1 MLSKS
6 QRFLK
11 TSLYRKGNMA
21 WLWLITGTALLL
33 FLTVIGFLS
42 RYRRCPSDRVLVV
55 YGRVGAGR
63 SARCLHGGAAFV
75 WPVIQDYR
83 YLDLHPM
90 SIDIQLNNALS
101 KQNIRVSVPSTF
113 TIGVTTDPD
122 KMCNAAERLLGLT
135 NAQMTQLTKEIIFG
149 QMRLVVATMRIEE
162 INSDRDRLI
171 EAITNNVSTELEKVG
186 LRLIN
191 VNIQDVTDESGYIE
205 ALGKEASAKA
215 IADAKIKVAQA
226 ERDAEIGK
234 ALAEREMAVSVATAQ
249 AEGIKGKNDAQ
260 IQIAQSSSD
269 LRIKQAEATRAAQV
283 AENLA
288 KADIERQTFEATTKA
303 QQSRAEMQRKQ
314 QYAEHV
320 VPAEISREAAV
331 VQAQAEAQRV
341 AIAAEAEGK
350 RIVTI
355 KQAEALAAD
364 AEAKR
369 ILAIKQAEGQG
380 VKAVLEGRAEG
391 FRQLVSSAG
400 GNAGEAVVVLVADQL
415 PGLVDSQMKAIS
427 NLKIDKVVVWGGTE
441 DGKSGI
447 SSLLKDL
454 ITGLPPVTDLA
465 KAVGVELPPVLGQ
478 VRSSTDPFP
487 GGDGAPS
494 QRPPQSNQTVN
505 EAQPREHRN

>member
-1 MLSKS
+1 
-6 QRFLK
+6 
-11 TSLYRKGNMA
+11 MA
-21 WLWLITGTALLL
+21 WLSLLGGTALLL
-33 FLTVIGFLS
+33 FVALIGFLS

-75 WPVIQDYR
+75 WPVIQDYK

-113 TIGVTTDPD
+113 TIGVTTDAD
-122 KMCNAAERLLGLT
+122 KMGNAAERLLGLN
-135 NAQMTQLTKEIIFG
+135 NAQTTQLAKEIIFG

-234 ALAEREMAVSVATAQ
+234 ADADREMTISVATAQ
-249 AEGIKGKNDAQ
+249 AEAISGKNDAQ
-260 IQIAQSSSD
+260 MQVAQSNSA
-269 LRIKQAEATRAAQV
+269 LRIKQAEAARTAQI

-320 VPAEISREAAV
+320 VPAEIAKEAAV
-331 VQAQAEAQRV
+331 VQAQADAQRIT
-341 AIAAEAEGK
+341 IAAEAEGK

-355 KQAEALAAD
+355 KQAEAVAAD
-364 AEAKR
+364 AESKK
-369 ILAIKQAEGQG
+369 ILALKQAEGQG
-380 VKAVLEGRAEG
+380 LKAVLEGRAEG
-391 FRQLVSSAG
+391 FRQLVASSG
-400 GNAGEAVVVLVADQL
+400 GNAGEAVIVLVADQL
-415 PGLVDSQMKAIS
+415 PSLVDAQMRAIS
-427 NLKIDKVVVWGGTE
+427 NLKIDKVVVWGGAE
-441 DGKSGI
+441 NGKSGV

-465 KAVGVELPPVLGQ
+465 KAAGVELPAVLGHVQ
-478 VRSSTDPFP
+478 SSVDPLP
-487 GGDGAPS
+487 NGDGTSTSVRPQQSS
-494 QRPPQSNQTVN
+494 QNVK
-505 EAQPREHRN
+505 

>member
-1 MLSKS
+1 
-6 QRFLK
+6 
-11 TSLYRKGNMA
+11 MA

-75 WPVIQDYR
+75 WPVIQDYK

-478 VRSSTDPFP
+478 VRSSTDAFP
-487 GGDGAPS
+487 RGDGAPS

-505 EAQPREHRN
+505 EAQSREHRN

>member
-1 MLSKS
+1 
-6 QRFLK
+6 
-11 TSLYRKGNMA
+11 MA
-21 WLWLITGTALLL
+21 WISLIGGTALLL
-33 FLTVIGFLS
+33 FVTLVGFLS

-55 YGRVGAGR
+55 YGRVGTGR

-75 WPVIQDYR
+75 WPVIQDYK

-122 KMCNAAERLLGLT
+122 KMGNAAERLLGLN
-135 NAQMTQLTKEIIFG
+135 NAQMTQLAKEIIFG

-162 INSDRDRLI
+162 INCDRDRLI

-234 ALAEREMAVSVATAQ
+234 AQADREMTVNVATAQ
-249 AEGIKGKNDAQ
+249 AQAIKGKNDAQ
-260 IQIAQSSSD
+260 IQIAQSNSG
-269 LRIKQAEATRAAQV
+269 LRIQQAEATRTAQI

-314 QYAEHV
+314 QYAEQV
-320 VPAEISREAAV
+320 VPAEIAKEAAV
-331 VQAQAEAQRV
+331 VQAQAEAQRIT
-341 AIAAEAEGK
+341 IAAEAEGK

-355 KQAEALAAD
+355 KQAEAVAAD
-364 AEAKR
+364 AESKK
-369 ILAIKQAEGQG
+369 ILALKQAEGQG
-380 VKAVLEGRAEG
+380 LKAVLEGRAEG
-391 FRQLVSSAG
+391 FRQLVASSG
-400 GNAGEAVVVLVADQL
+400 GNAGEAVIVLVADQL
-415 PGLVDSQMKAIS
+415 PGLVDAQMKAIS
-427 NLKIDKVVVWGGTE
+427 NLKIDKVVVWGGAE
-441 DGKSGI
+441 NGKSGI

-465 KAVGVELPPVLGQ
+465 KAAGVELPAVLGHVQ
-478 VRSSTDPFP
+478 SSGDSLPNR
-487 GGDGAPS
+487 DGAS
-494 QRPPQSNQTVN
+494 TTVRTQQSNQT
-505 EAQPREHRN
+505 AK

>member
-1 MLSKS
+1 
-6 QRFLK
+6 
-11 TSLYRKGNMA
+11 MA
-21 WLWLITGTALLL
+21 WISLIGGTALLL
-33 FLTVIGFLS
+33 FVTLVGFLS

-55 YGRVGAGR
+55 YGRVGTGR

-75 WPVIQDYR
+75 WPVIQDYK

-122 KMCNAAERLLGLT
+122 KMGNAAERLLGLN
-135 NAQMTQLTKEIIFG
+135 NAQMTQLAKEIIFG

-162 INSDRDRLI
+162 INCDRDRLI

-234 ALAEREMAVSVATAQ
+234 AQADKEMTINVATAQ
-249 AEGIKGKNDAQ
+249 AQAIKGKNDAQ
-260 IQIAQSSSD
+260 IQIAQSNSG
-269 LRIKQAEATRAAQV
+269 LRIQQAEATRTAQI

-314 QYAEHV
+314 QYAEQV
-320 VPAEISREAAV
+320 VPAEIAKEAAV
-331 VQAQAEAQRV
+331 VQAQAEAQRIT
-341 AIAAEAEGK
+341 IAAEAEGK

-355 KQAEALAAD
+355 KQAEAVAAD
-364 AEAKR
+364 AESKK
-369 ILAIKQAEGQG
+369 ILALKQAEGQG
-380 VKAVLEGRAEG
+380 LKAVLEGRAEG
-391 FRQLVSSAG
+391 FRQLVASSG
-400 GNAGEAVVVLVADQL
+400 GNAGEAVIVLVADQL
-415 PGLVDSQMKAIS
+415 PGLVDAQMKAIS
-427 NLKIDKVVVWGGTE
+427 NLKIDKVVVWGGAE
-441 DGKSGI
+441 NGKSGI

-465 KAVGVELPPVLGQ
+465 KAAGVELPAVLGHVQ
-478 VRSSTDPFP
+478 SSGDSLPNR
-487 GGDGAPS
+487 DGAS
-494 QRPPQSNQTVN
+494 TTVRTQQSNQT
-505 EAQPREHRN
+505 AK

>member
-1 MLSKS
+1 
-6 QRFLK
+6 
-11 TSLYRKGNMA
+11 MA
-21 WLWLITGTALLL
+21 WISLIGGTALLL
-33 FLTVIGFLS
+33 FVTLVGFLS

-55 YGRVGAGR
+55 YGRVGTGR

-75 WPVIQDYR
+75 WPVIQDYK

-122 KMCNAAERLLGLT
+122 KMGNAAERLLGLN
-135 NAQMTQLTKEIIFG
+135 NAQMTQLAKEIIFG

-162 INSDRDRLI
+162 INCDRDRLI

-234 ALAEREMAVSVATAQ
+234 AQADKEMTINVATAQ
-249 AEGIKGKNDAQ
+249 AQAIKGKNDAQ
-260 IQIAQSSSD
+260 IQIAQSNSG
-269 LRIKQAEATRAAQV
+269 LRIQQAEATRTAQI

-314 QYAEHV
+314 QYAEQV
-320 VPAEISREAAV
+320 VPAEIAKEAAV
-331 VQAQAEAQRV
+331 VQAQAEAQRIT
-341 AIAAEAEGK
+341 IAAEAEGK

-355 KQAEALAAD
+355 KQAEAVAAD
-364 AEAKR
+364 AESKK
-369 ILAIKQAEGQG
+369 ILALKQAEGQG
-380 VKAVLEGRAEG
+380 LKAVLEGRAEG
-391 FRQLVSSAG
+391 FRQLVASSG
-400 GNAGEAVVVLVADQL
+400 GNAGEAVIVLVADQL
-415 PGLVDSQMKAIS
+415 PGLVDAQMKAIS
-427 NLKIDKVVVWGGTE
+427 NLKIDKVVVWGGAE
-441 DGKSGI
+441 NGKSGI

-465 KAVGVELPPVLGQ
+465 KAAGVELPAVLGHVQ
-478 VRSSTDPFP
+478 SSGDSLPN
-487 GGDGAPS
+487 GDGAS
-494 QRPPQSNQTVN
+494 TTVRTQQSDQT
-505 EAQPREHRN
+505 AK

>member
-1 MLSKS
+1 MEWLS
-6 QRFLK
+6 L
-11 TSLYRKGNMA
+11 LG
-21 WLWLITGTALLL
+21 GTALLL
-33 FLTVIGFLS
+33 FLTLIGFIS

-75 WPVIQDYR
+75 WPVIQDYK

-113 TIGVTTDPD
+113 TIGVTTDAD
-122 KMCNAAERLLGLT
+122 KLGNAAERLLGLN
-135 NAQMTQLTKEIIFG
+135 NAQTTQLAKEIIFG

-234 ALAEREMAVSVATAQ
+234 ADADREMTISVATAQ
-249 AEGIKGKNDAQ
+249 AEAISGKNDAQ
-260 IQIAQSSSD
+260 MQIAQSNSA
-269 LRIKQAEATRAAQV
+269 LRIKQAEAARTAQI

-314 QYAEHV
+314 QYAEQV
-320 VPAEISREAAV
+320 VPAEIAKEAAV
-331 VQAQAEAQRV
+331 VQAQADAQRIT
-341 AIAAEAEGK
+341 IAAEAEGK

-355 KQAEALAAD
+355 KQAEAVAAD
-364 AEAKR
+364 AESKK
-369 ILAIKQAEGQG
+369 ILALKQAEGQG
-380 VKAVLEGRAEG
+380 IKAVLEGRAEG
-391 FRQLVSSAG
+391 FRQLVASSG
-400 GNAGEAVVVLVADQL
+400 GNAGEAVIVLVADQL
-415 PGLVDSQMKAIS
+415 PSLVDAQMKAIS
-427 NLKIDKVVVWGGTE
+427 NLKIDKVVVWGGAE
-441 DGKSGI
+441 NGKSGI

-465 KAVGVELPPVLGQ
+465 KAAGVELPAVLGHVQ
-478 VRSSTDPFP
+478 SSGDSLPNR
-487 GGDGAPS
+487 DGAS
-494 QRPPQSNQTVN
+494 TTVRTQQSNQT
-505 EAQPREHRN
+505 AK